1 MNDILPNYEIDARAC
16 VRCAAC
22 ASIAPEH
29 FVVKNGPAKVVRP
42 PRTVEERYA
51 CDASVRVCPAQAI
64 TGPEL
69 MFFDKPVGRH
79 GGVVELYPMLGD
91 AAETV
96 RWKMSDLPWD
106 SFDSSKV
113 SPMLLDLVRGAA
125 ASEQTTYTATQKFMQ
140 AFADDPDFTQ
150 WVSVWFYEETRHP
163 MVLMRWLALSG
174 ESFNADFINEGR
186 ISEPFMRSLTGT
198 LVLNVVSELLAA
210 TVYLGMS
217 FASKEPLL
225 AAIARRLAADESRHC
240 ASFFRYAQRR
250 IARTE
255 NIERDRLDALKV
267 LHLWLSDTANVT
279 HPVIQ
284 AIERVRNLPPDFHV
298 PPQFGR
304 PDARVCQVVGQLVGL
319 PIHSAA
325 DVYGLLT
332 QQALRVHAVA

>member
-1 MNDILPNYEIDARAC
+1 VNEILPRYEIDARTC

-29 FVVKNGPAKVVRP
+29 FVVRAGPAKMTRP
-42 PRTVEERYA
+42 PNAVEERFA
-51 CDASVRVCPAQAI
+51 VDAAVRVCPARAI
-64 TGPEL
+64 SGPEPEL
-69 MFFDKPVGRH
+69 YERPYGRQ
-79 GGVVELYPMLGD
+79 GGVVDLYPMLSD

-106 SFDSSKV
+106 SFDPSKV
-113 SPMLLDLVRGAA
+113 SPLLLDLVRGAA

-150 WVSVWFYEETRHP
+150 WISVWFYEETRHP
-163 MVLMRWLALSG
+163 AVLMRWLSLSG

-225 AAIARRLAADESRHC
+225 AAIAKRLAADESRHC

-267 LHLWLSDTANVT
+267 LHLWLNDTANVT

-284 AIERVRNLPPDFHV
+284 AIERVRSLPPDFNV

-304 PDARVCQVVGQLVGL
+304 PDQRVCQVVGQLVGL
-319 PIHSAA
+319 PIQSPK
-325 DVYGLLT
+325 DVRALMT
-332 QQALRVHAVA
+332 QQAVRVHALA